1 MDYICTKLSSVSLL
15 HHLLNGG
22 GVFVEDT
29 ILFFNA
35 VESWAPTR
43 NVPCFQ
49 SLLRIVCKICQQVC
63 EVRILPWSLV
73 GGRKLWVGLSLYEHC
88 GPCRRQ
94 FTAVFVDNPSSRKL
108 MKWSCSRPS
117 LWDPSLVAPLVLL
130 VWPKSLGHRTAM
142 DLATIHC
149 SFHHFR
155 DLYNIEGWQAL
166 DAESILV
173 ELLHHLWAP
182 WSFCMFSYCHFLRC
196 FKCLL
201 YNSLRW
207 HGRIWL
213 MRFTVWN
220 KASTVM
226 VDYLVWGGCFVA
238 IIRDSIMMSGHS
250 TCVHMYTGRCRTHM
264 DAPYLNA
271 G

>member
-73 GGRKLWVGLSLYEHC
+73 GVRKLWVGLSLYEHC

-155 DLYNIEGWQAL
+155 EVYNIGKVAFSQAL
-166 DAESILV
+166 RPLLLNHFLLICCSK
-173 ELLHHLWAP
+173 LLHEA
-182 WSFCMFSYCHFLRC
+182 
-196 FKCLL
+196 
-201 YNSLRW
+201 
-207 HGRIWL
+207 
-213 MRFTVWN
+213 
-220 KASTVM
+220 
-226 VDYLVWGGCFVA
+226 
-238 IIRDSIMMSGHS
+238 
-250 TCVHMYTGRCRTHM
+250 
-264 DAPYLNA
+264 
-271 G
+271 